1 MRLNIY
7 ACYPAWMLAKPNG
20 VWHFQKRL
28 CCNLQQQRSQFW
40 CGLWQILHTL
50 FRCIFFAWFPP
61 PPQLWNLFGL
71 QMCIICLNYVLGL
84 TFSICSPLFLRGGRR
99 GLMGLYHC
107 RRFSFWSLGELQN
120 FRFLFLHSANIHV
133 GRACCIFPILLA
145 YSSCINIMWKFCYWM
160 PKWHSILDEFS
171 KKIGG

>member
-1 MRLNIY
+1 
-7 ACYPAWMLAKPNG
+7 MLPSLDAYKTKR
-20 VWHFQKRL
+20 HFILPETTALQFAATKVTVLVRVMANSTLAIPMYFL
-28 CCNLQQQRSQFW
+28 CMIS
-40 CGLWQILHTL
+40 
-50 FRCIFFAWFPP
+50 PS
-61 PPQLWNLFGL
+61 QLWNLFGL